1 MGIFIREGADPLSE
15 QSLASLSQSVLI
27 QAPSEASRVL
37 RQELERYCAGNVN
50 GRSFLIAGHRGAGK
64 TTMVS
69 AAIDTVLRQARYG
82 TQPWLHPLPVF
93 LHGPSLFSPKG
104 SRIASAD
111 LAEQAKEA
119 LVQVILGLHR
129 AAVGAFVRGYR
140 ERLLDPD
147 RVDESDP
154 AARQGALE
162 LAAQFEIEVLED
174 PPANRLHE
182 FWQHADLVEAGALFA
197 KPRVE
202 DQGLRELVALNGLC
216 NAHQRISGDL
226 QAKDTIGREQKTEV
240 LPSSLAKLRGIE
252 LAKPVA
258 AMFAGTAVTTSGA
271 LGSHTLV
278 GPALLGVLAAVLTTV
293 LFESGGQTT
302 EKRGRQL
309 DTVFIP
315 DLTLKTLDRVL
326 PTLLQRLRKAGLA
339 PVLVIDELDKV
350 RGLPDRLE
358 AMIHFLK
365 KLVAENVFTCF
376 LTDRSYLEH
385 LRINSRGAAY
395 GLAYSY
401 FSHPLLVAHRPKDF
415 EAYLGETLKPD
426 AIPTV
431 DEGDRLDQEVLS
443 WVLRHRSQLHA
454 LALKREVAAI
464 RGDDGRMTIPRGYVR
479 SEITYLIDVTLQFA
493 IELRLRDPR
502 LLGWQRQHPDMLQ
515 VLHDALYYLT
525 RDWLEGGEI
534 VRTNATGE
542 QAFFDKLTQ
551 RLNLDEVRPVFDAG
565 GNVPSPFTADDKE
578 LLFGVVK
585 EIVAFLGVKSTL
597 EDART
602 AWASLP
608 DAAAS
613 AVPELP
619 LPDSVWNALLLG
631 PEQSLLEEV
640 AGDDKAFKWRY
651 WASGMLRVA
660 GDDFKRASECV
671 PRILATEARLREA
684 LGTPE
689 VESSAQKPAFALL
702 AEDWRILPSTPA
714 WSRVAKAIENINGA
728 IASPTARSLVS
739 ADDTRNVIGFAEML
753 KANDQLLVEVLAQAT
768 MLSALTRPVVPAA
781 TDAKTIALDPEGI
794 RRTLQVLA
802 EGLRVSAPGVR
813 IGPAMEKLRGQIEK
827 GLQLSLLAGAPV
839 HKPSQVAGVAATRIK
854 NVVRDSFSQGL
865 ELARRADAKRSDTVD
880 LAWHELLGRLVDAQR
895 LDAIREADFSEILCA
910 LWQTGP
916 SVVLSLDPAMVTL
929 AGWSRA
935 ALATLAFALPTAPV
949 ASTPPPPPPPPS
961 PSPLP
966 SPTRS
971 VSLPP
976 VPPAPPTVLPTAA
989 PTGEPVP
996 RWLAY
1001 FALEQLGAGNLR
1013 PDAQAGLIQRLH
1025 AAPGT
1030 SSPRAI
1036 GGKSDREW
1044 LVEVQQGRAWRGTA
1058 DQSRVVVLFLNRIA
1072 SSCRA
1077 WSAKPSSGLV
1087 ASLDVA
1093 DADAARQLF
1102 AGLKGVSVLPAAE
1115 QPSTAPT
1122 PEQMDGIGQWFS
1134 ADLKSVWLWVGLR
1147 GTKTEH
1153 RLVALDPQGPDDLL
1167 AHVPTAS

>member
-15 QSLASLSQSVLI
+15 QSLASLNQSVLI

-69 AAIDTVLRQARYG
+69 AAIDTVLRQARSG

-104 SRIASAD
+104 SRVAATD

-129 AAVGAFVRGYR
+129 SAVSAFVRGYR

-147 RVDESDP
+147 RVDGSEP

-174 PPANRLHE
+174 PSANRLHE
-182 FWQHADLVEAGALFA
+182 FWQHADLVGSGALFA

-258 AMFAGTAVTTSGA
+258 AMFAGTAVTTGGA

-278 GPALLGVLAAVLTTV
+278 GPALLGVLAAALTTV

-326 PTLLQRLRKAGLA
+326 PTLLQRLRNAGLA

-385 LRINSRGAAY
+385 LRINGRGAAY

-415 EAYLGETLKPD
+415 ETYLGETLKPD
-426 AIPTV
+426 AQPTV
-431 DEGDRLDQEVLS
+431 DTGDTLDQEVLT

-479 SEITYLIDVTLQFA
+479 SEVTYLIDVTLQFA

-502 LLGWQRQHPDMLQ
+502 MLGWQRQHPDMLQ

-525 RDWLEGGEI
+525 RDWLEGGKI
-534 VRTNATGE
+534 VRIDAAGE
-542 QAFFDKLTQ
+542 QTFFDKLTQ
-551 RLNLDEVRPVFDAG
+551 RMNLDEVRPVFDAG
-565 GNVPSPFTADDKE
+565 GNAPSPFTDDDKE

-585 EIVAFLGVKSTL
+585 EIVTFLGVKSSL

-613 AVPELP
+613 AIPETP
-619 LPDSVWNALLLG
+619 LPESVWNALLLG

-640 AGDDKAFKWRY
+640 AADGNAFKWRY
-651 WASGMLRVA
+651 WASGMLREA
-660 GDDFKRASECV
+660 GNLFDRASERV

-684 LGTPE
+684 LDTPE
-689 VESSAQKPAFALL
+689 FESGAQKPAFALL

-728 IASPTARSLVS
+728 IASPTARSLAS
-739 ADDTRNVIGFAEML
+739 EDDCRSVIAFAEML
-753 KANDQLLVEVLAQAT
+753 KANDLLLVQVLAQAT
-768 MLSALTRPVVPAA
+768 MLSALTLPVVPAA
-781 TDAKTIALDPEGI
+781 PDVKPAPPDAQPIAPDPEAL

-827 GLQLSLLAGAPV
+827 ELQLSLLAGVPA
-839 HKPSQVAGVAATRIK
+839 HKPSQVAGVAATRLK
-854 NVVRDSFSQGL
+854 NVVRDSFTQGL
-865 ELARRADAKRSDTVD
+865 ELARRADAKRSATVTM
-880 LAWHELLGRLVDAQR
+880 AWVELLGRLVDAPR

-910 LWQTGP
+910 LWHTGP
-916 SVVLSLDPAMVTL
+916 MVVLPLDPATVTL
-929 AGWSRA
+929 AGWSKA
-935 ALATLAFALPTAPV
+935 ALATLAFVSPTAP
-949 ASTPPPPPPPPS
+949 A
-961 PSPLP
+961 
-966 SPTRS
+966 
-971 VSLPP
+971 
-976 VPPAPPTVLPTAA
+976 PPAAGTTTPTPIFPATAV
-989 PTGEPVP
+989 PTGVRVP
-996 RWLAY
+996 RWVAY

-1013 PDAQAGLIQRLH
+1013 ADAQAGLLERLR
-1025 AAPGT
+1025 AAPGA
-1030 SSPRAI
+1030 SPPRVS
-1036 GGKSDREW
+1036 GQKSDLEW
-1044 LVEVQQGRAWRGTA
+1044 LAEVQKGRPWRGTA
-1058 DQSRVVVLFLNRIA
+1058 NQARVVVLFLNRIA
-1072 SSCRA
+1072 SACSG
-1077 WSAKPSSGLV
+1077 WSAKPNSGLV

-1122 PEQMDGIGQWFS
+1122 PEQMEAICHAWAAGTETRP
-1134 ADLKSVWLWVGLR
+1134 LWLWVGGR
-1147 GTKTEH
+1147 GTKSEH
-1153 RLVALDPQGPDDLL
+1153 RLVAFDPQGPDDLL
-1167 AHVPTAS
+1167 AHVPVAS